1 MKSILLVLGLLLV
14 SICCCNARPKAVG
27 YSSMPVDCCF
37 SFSSLRLSLK
47 RVKSISRT
55 HSGCAK
61 EGFIVQTVRGRQ
73 ICYSQ
78 TFPWAVSVDMKLNS
92 PEGSGHQ
99 S

>member
-14 SICCCNARPKAVG
+14 SISVG

-61 EGFIVQTVRGRQ
+61 EGF
-73 ICYSQ
+73 
-78 TFPWAVSVDMKLNS
+78 M
-92 PEGSGHQ
+92 
-99 S
+99 